1 MEPITGVI
9 VDERE
14 VHMLQIVLDADVEE
28 TIIVL
33 WDASL
38 PPLCTP
44 PAVVSVTPCSVVL
57 FTTPRI
63 PHQQKPNARL
73 KLELVK
79 D

>member
-1 MEPITGVI
+1 MEPIAGII

-14 VHMLQIVLDADVEE
+14 VHVLQIVLNADVEE
-28 TIIVL
+28 AIIVL
-33 WDASL
+33 WNASL
-38 PPLCTP
+38 QPLCTS
-44 PAVVSVTPCSVVL
+44 PAVVAVTPCSVVL
-57 FTTPRI
+57 FATPRI